1 MQILYVAKKKL
12 SEAQVKALLSG
23 EHVMVKG
30 MTSKSGNK
38 FNAELY
44 LGQAGDD
51 KGKVLFDFSKS
62 KTIKR

>member
-1 MQILYVAKKKL
+1 
-12 SEAQVKALLSG
+12 
-23 EHVMVKG
+23 MVKG

-44 LGQAGDD
+44 LGQAGGD

-62 KTIKR
+62 KPIKR